1 MRYFIQLSYKGTAY
15 HGWQVQKNARSVQEL
30 VNKALSTVLRS
41 PIETL
46 GCGRTDTGVHARQLF
61 AHFDYEK
68 EFSPD
73 KVLIALNGLLPH
85 DIAVQ
90 DIFEVAD
97 NAHARF
103 DAIARTYEYHI
114 CFDKDPFLTNFAWH
128 IHQRPAIDE
137 MNRAC
142 SILIDHADFSCFSKS
157 HTQVKT
163 NICKISEAMWKM
175 DDKELVFYITAD
187 RFLRNMVRAIVG
199 TMLQIGKGELSS
211 DQFVQILESKDRSM
225 AGMSV
230 PAEGLYLCKI
240 EYPYE
245 LIQKQLKK
253 NNL

>member
-1 MRYFIQLSYKGTAY
+1 LRYFIQLSYKGTAY

-30 VNKALSTVLRS
+30 VNKALSTVLRA

-46 GCGRTDTGVHARQLF
+46 GCGRTDTGVHALQLF

-68 EFSPD
+68 KFRPD
-73 KVLIALNGLLPH
+73 KILIALNGLLPH

-90 DIFEVAD
+90 HIFKVTET
-97 NAHARF
+97 AHARF
-103 DAIARTYEYHI
+103 DAIARSYEYHI
-114 CFDKDPFLTNFAWH
+114 CFIKDPFLTNFAWH
-128 IHQRPAIDE
+128 IHHRPAIE
-137 MNRAC
+137 PMNLAC
-142 SILIDHADFSCFSKS
+142 KILIDHADFSCFSKS

-163 NICKISEAMWKM
+163 NICKITEASWKM
-175 DDKELVFYITAD
+175 DQKELVFYITAD

-199 TMLQIGKGELSS
+199 TMMKIGKSELSL

-230 PAEGLYLCKI
+230 PAEGLYLCKV

-245 LIQKQLKK
+245 LIQNELVKK
-253 NNL
+253 

>member
-30 VNKALSTVLRS
+30 VNKALSIVLRK

-46 GCGRTDTGVHARQLF
+46 GCGRTDTGVHARQFF

-68 EFSPD
+68 ELNPE

-90 DIFEVAD
+90 FIFEVAET
-97 NAHARF
+97 AHARF
-103 DAIARTYEYHI
+103 DATSRTYEYHI

-128 IHQRPAIDE
+128 IHQIPAIE
-137 MNRAC
+137 QMNLAC
-142 SILIDHADFSCFSKS
+142 KILIDHADFSCFSKS

-163 NICKISEAMWKM
+163 NICKITYALWKM
-175 DDKELVFYITAD
+175 NDKELVFYITAD

-199 TMLQIGKGELSS
+199 TMLQIGKNELSLK
-211 DQFVQILESKDRSM
+211 QFVQIIESKNRSM

-230 PAEGLYLCKI
+230 PAEGLYLFKI

-245 LIQKQLKK
+245 LIQKQLLKK
-253 NNL
+253 

>member
-1 MRYFIQLSYKGTAY
+1 MRYFIQLSYNGTAY

-30 VNKALSTVLRS
+30 VNKALSTVLRE
-41 PIETL
+41 PLETL

-68 EFSPD
+68 EFNTE

-90 DIFEVAD
+90 HIFEVAKT
-97 NAHARF
+97 AHARF
-103 DAIARTYEYHI
+103 DATSRTYEYHI
-114 CFDKDPFLTNFAWH
+114 CFDKDPFLNNFAWH
-128 IHQRPAIDE
+128 IHQIPAIE
-137 MNRAC
+137 QMNLAC
-142 SILIDHADFSCFSKS
+142 KVLIDHADFSCFSKS

-163 NICKISEAMWKM
+163 NICKITGASWKM
-175 DDKELVFYITAD
+175 NDKELVFTITAD

-199 TMLQIGKGELSS
+199 TMLQIGKNELSLN
-211 DQFVQILESKDRSM
+211 QFVKIIESRDRSM

-240 EYPYE
+240 EYPYK
-245 LIQKQLKK
+245 LVKK
-253 NNL
+253 

>member
-30 VNKALSTVLRS
+30 VNKALSIVLRQ
-41 PIETL
+41 PLETL

-68 EFSPD
+68 EFNTE

-90 DIFEVAD
+90 HIFEVAET
-97 NAHARF
+97 AHARF
-103 DAIARTYEYHI
+103 DATSRTYEYHI

-128 IHQRPAIDE
+128 IQQIPAIE
-137 MNRAC
+137 QMNLAC
-142 SILIDHADFSCFSKS
+142 KILIDHADFSCFSKS

-163 NICKISEAMWKM
+163 NICKITDASWKM
-175 DDKELVFYITAD
+175 NDKELVFYITAD

-199 TMLQIGKGELSS
+199 TMLQIGKNELSLN
-211 DQFVQILESKDRSM
+211 QFVKIIKSRDRSM

-240 EYPYE
+240 EYPYK
-245 LIQKQLKK
+245 LVKK
-253 NNL
+253 

>member
-30 VNKALSTVLRS
+30 VNKALSTVLRQ
-41 PIETL
+41 PLETL

-68 EFSPD
+68 EFNTE

-90 DIFEVAD
+90 HIFEVAET
-97 NAHARF
+97 AHARF
-103 DAIARTYEYHI
+103 DATSRTYEYHI

-128 IHQRPAIDE
+128 IQQIPAIE
-137 MNRAC
+137 QMNLAC
-142 SILIDHADFSCFSKS
+142 KILIDHADFSCFSKS

-163 NICKISEAMWKM
+163 NICKITDASWKM
-175 DDKELVFYITAD
+175 NDKELVFYITAD

-199 TMLQIGKGELSS
+199 TMLQIGKNELSLK
-211 DQFVQILESKDRSM
+211 QFVQIIESKDRSM

-245 LIQKQLKK
+245 LI
-253 NNL
+253 